1 MDAKNIIEKYKLLV
15 SLQPEDLTDEE
26 IESICNIECDMK
38 QLTDALIWEHK
49 IYRERARIA
58 DKQSEYIKKII
69 NYCMRKQWL
78 DVFAWE
84 NWKVSSSKAWKRD
97 LDMNN
102 VPEEFKSVNYQTIN
116 SKLNKWETI
125 PWITPTQAFI
135 SYTVR

>member
-1 MDAKNIIEKYKLLV
+1 
-15 SLQPEDLTDEE
+15 
-26 IESICNIECDMK
+26 MK